1 MPSAARS
8 RSEDPGL
15 PAGYRVLGRLGA
27 GGQGVVY
34 LAESAGGERVAVK
47 MLHRSPAGDL
57 GPFLA
62 EAELIRRVRA
72 FCTAQVVDSGV
83 ADGRPY
89 LVTEYVDGPSLAR
102 VIEERGAL
110 RGPELVRLVFGT
122 LTALAAVHQ
131 AGVVHRDFKPANVLL
146 GRDGP
151 RVIDF
156 GIARVTESTAGTDEL
171 VGTPPY
177 MAPEQFDGSGAGP
190 PADMFAWASTVVC
203 AATGSPPFGTGP
215 TPTVINRILN
225 EPPDLGG
232 AAELD
237 GELRELV
244 SACLDKDPARR
255 PTAAGALMRLLG
267 ERVPARE
274 ILPEGSRRAVPGPPP
289 GEGPTAPGP
298 ASGKGPAAPGPASG
312 KGPGSLGIPADGGPA
327 APPDVPGRTRWRG
340 RTAAPAALAAAGLLA
355 GSLLTARL
363 LAAGDVSTSP
373 LPFSSPLPSSS
384 APAAP
389 PTMAAASTTDTP
401 LPGTGITLHENPA
414 DGLWVSSYQD
424 WRDNPDRST
433 KGLPGF
439 LRDPRTGAFRPA
451 GALRLTVAA
460 PGGRLA
466 ASLSNSRLIA
476 SDYDRITVTDRASGA
491 SYDIRT
497 VDRPLITFHPAWN
510 DDGTRILLTVYE
522 GVGGDAPSVG
532 FAVVDPVA
540 RTARITRMPAA
551 GPHPYVWGVEPGT
564 VMHRGSGGAV
574 RVHGLDGRE
583 LRVLPGVGDLHPGGA
598 VTTAEGGLFLTSCPD
613 APEDT
618 CVWTYP
624 AGARK
629 ARVRAG
635 GRTAV
640 HGWLDAGHLLAVRRG
655 EKTSEIVML
664 DLTGKAVRVLADGPA
679 GEIDEVVLWYT
690 PR

>member
-1 MPSAARS
+1 MPPAAHPRS
-8 RSEDPGL
+8 GDPEL
-15 PAGYRVLGRLGA
+15 PPGYRVLGRLGA

-47 MLHRSPAGDL
+47 VLHRSPADDL

-83 ADGRPY
+83 AGGRPY
-89 LVTEYVDGPSLAR
+89 LVTEYVDGPSLAQ

-156 GIARVTESTAGTDEL
+156 GIARVMESVAGTDEL

-203 AATGSPPFGTGP
+203 AAAGSPPFGTGP
-215 TPTVINRILN
+215 TPAVINRILN
-225 EPPDLGG
+225 EPPDLD

-244 SACLDKDPARR
+244 GSCLDKDPSRR

-274 ILPEGSRRAVPGPPP
+274 ILPEGSRRAASESPSRGGPS
-289 GEGPTAPGP
+289 APRAP
-298 ASGKGPAAPGPASG
+298 A
-312 KGPGSLGIPADGGPA
+312 GGRPA
-327 APPDVPGRTRWRG
+327 APPDVPGRGLR
-340 RTAAPAALAAAGLLA
+340 RTAGLAVLAAAGLLA
-355 GSLLTARL
+355 GGLLTARF
-363 LAAGDVSTSP
+363 LAADGP
-373 LPFSSPLPSSS
+373 PSSPVPSSPPV
-384 APAAP
+384 PAAP

-401 LPGTGITLHENPA
+401 LADTGITLHENPA
-414 DGLWVSSYQD
+414 DGIWVSSYQD
-424 WRDNPDRST
+424 WRENPDGST

-439 LRDPRTGAFRPA
+439 LRDPRTGAFQPA
-451 GALRLTVAA
+451 GALRVTVAA
-460 PGGRLA
+460 PGGGLA
-466 ASLSNSRLIA
+466 ASLSNSRMIA
-476 SDYDRITVTDRASGA
+476 SDHDRITITDRASGA

-497 VDRPLITFHPAWN
+497 VDRPLITFDPAWSV
-510 DDGTRILLTVYE
+510 DGTRILLTVYE
-522 GVGGDAPSVG
+522 EAGDDAPSVG
-532 FAVVDPVA
+532 FVVVDPVA
-540 RTARITRMPAA
+540 RTAHITRMPAA

-574 RVHGLDGRE
+574 RVHGLDGRP
-583 LRVLPGVGDLHPGGA
+583 LRTLPGVGDLHPGGA
-598 VTTAEGGLFLTSCPD
+598 VAAPAGGLFLTSCPD
-613 APEDT
+613 GPGDT

-624 AGARK
+624 SGTRRARL
-629 ARVRAG
+629 RTG

-640 HGWLDAGHLLAVRRG
+640 QGWLGAEHLLAVRRG
-655 EKTSEIVML
+655 EKTSEVVML
-664 DLTGKAVRVLADGPA
+664 DLSGRTVRVLADGPA
-679 GEIDEVVLWYT
+679 RDIGEIALWYT